1 MTARESGG
9 ENPLKELARY
19 DQSPWLD
26 FIQRSYTENGS
37 LKKLVEEDGLKGVTS
52 NPAIFQK
59 AMGQGTDY
67 DAQIRSVLEHRIVD
81 AGTLYELLAIDDIR
95 AAAKVLYPVYE
106 QTKGVD
112 GYVSLEVSPY
122 LARDT
127 EGTLHEALRL
137 WKAVDARNL
146 MIKIPGTDE
155 GVPAVKAA
163 IAQGLSINVTLL
175 FSIDAY
181 KKVLEAYIAGLEER
195 LARGES
201 VKGIASVASFFVSRI
216 DVKIDKEID
225 TRVAAGDREA
235 ASLKALRG
243 KVAIANAKMAYE
255 YWKEVTASP
264 RWKKLADAGA
274 HPQRLLWAST
284 GTKDKSFSDVL
295 YVDGLIG
302 PETVNTIPPA
312 TFDAFRDHGKVAETL
327 TQDVAGARKV
337 LAEAERLGLD
347 LDGVTTTLVDEGVAS
362 FADAF
367 DDLLGSVAAK
377 QAAFLGKKVTSTA
390 LKLPADLHK
399 AVDAELEEWRKAGKV
414 RRLWNRDATLWTGQ
428 DEASWLKWLDITD
441 DQIAALSKFEEFQ
454 AEVKAR
460 GFRDALLLGMGGS
473 SLGPEVLAQT
483 FGKHEGFPHLYVLD
497 STDPQQ
503 IRDFEKKI
511 DISKTLFIVSSK
523 SGGTLEP
530 NILKA
535 YFFDEAKKVLG
546 DRAGSHFVAVTD
558 PGSHMEDVAKKDGF
572 WKIFYGEKQIGGRYS
587 VLSDFGL
594 VPAAIAGLPLRL
606 LLESALYGEKSCAAS
621 VPPARNAG
629 VVLGSVLGVAAR
641 DFGRDKVTIIASP
654 GIYDMGA
661 WLEQLLAES
670 TGKEGRGLIPIDDE
684 TIGRPD
690 VYGKDRVFIYLR
702 LAEDPCPKQDA
713 AFAALAEA
721 GEPVVTIELH
731 ERRQV
736 LEEFF
741 RWEFATAVAGSI
753 IGINAFNQPD
763 VEASKIETMK
773 ITTAYNETGK
783 LPPYE
788 PFAKDGPF
796 SFYADPK
803 NAAALKGGTSADAI
817 LKAHFARAKAGDY
830 VALLAYIDRDTATR
844 EWIQTVRLGLRDAL
858 KVATAAE
865 FGPRFQHSTGQ
876 AYKGGPD
883 TGVFLQI
890 TCDDAVNLPVPGEKY
905 TFGIVKEAQARGDM
919 EVLAERGRR
928 VLRVHIHGDLKS
940 GLEKL
945 AQDIARAV

>member
-1 MTARESGG
+1 MSARESGDA
-9 ENPLKELARY
+9 NPLKELARLG
-19 DQSPWLD
+19 QSPWLD

-67 DAQIRSVLEHRIVD
+67 DAQIRSVLEHHVVD
-81 AGTLYELLAIDDIR
+81 AGALYELLAIDDIR

-106 QTKGVD
+106 QTKGLD

-127 EGTLHEALRL
+127 KGTLHEALRL

-146 MIKIPGTDE
+146 MIKIPGTEE
-155 GVPAVKAA
+155 GVPAIRAA
-163 IAQGLSINVTLL
+163 IAEGLSINVTLL

-181 KKVLEAYIAGLEER
+181 KKVLEAYITGLEDR
-195 LARGES
+195 LGRGES

-225 TRVAAGDREA
+225 ARVAAGDKHSTE
-235 ASLKALRG
+235 LKALRG
-243 KVAIANAKMAYE
+243 KVAIANAKAAYE
-255 YWKEVTASP
+255 YWREVTASP
-264 RWKKLADAGA
+264 RWKKLAEAGA
-274 HPQRLLWAST
+274 NPQRLLWAST
-284 GTKDKSFSDVL
+284 GTKDKTYSDVV

-302 PETVNTIPPA
+302 SDTVNTIPPA
-312 TFDAFRDHGKVAETL
+312 TFDAFRDHGKVADTL
-327 TQDVAGARKV
+327 TQDVAGALRV
-337 LAEAERLGLD
+337 LDEAKSLGLD
-347 LDGVTTTLVDEGVAS
+347 LDGVTRKLVDEGVAS

-377 QAAFLGKKVTSTA
+377 QAAFLGKKVTSTT
-390 LKLPADLHK
+390 LKLPADLQK
-399 AVDAELEEWRKAGKV
+399 AVDAELEAWRKDGTV
-414 RRLWNRDATLWTGQ
+414 RRVWDKDATVWTGK

-441 DQIAALSKFEEFQ
+441 DQVAALSKFEDFQ

-473 SLGPEVLAQT
+473 SLGPEVLANT
-483 FGKHEGFPHLYVLD
+483 FGKREGFPHLYVLD

-503 IRDFEKKI
+503 VRDFEKKI

-535 YFFDEAKKVLG
+535 YFFDQAKKVLG
-546 DRAGSHFVAVTD
+546 DKVGSHFITVTD

-587 VLSDFGL
+587 VLSDFGM
-594 VPAAIAGLPLRL
+594 VPAAVAGLPLKL
-606 LLESALYGEKSCAAS
+606 LLESAQRGEKSCAAS
-621 VPPARNAG
+621 VPPAQNPG
-629 VVLGSVLGVAAR
+629 VVLGAVLGVAAR

-661 WLEQLLAES
+661 WLEQLIAES
-670 TGKEGRGLIPIDDE
+670 TGKDGRGLIPIDDE
-684 TIGRPD
+684 TIGKAG
-690 VYGKDRVFIYLR
+690 VYGKDRVFTYLR

-713 AFAALAEA
+713 AFAALVAA

-741 RWEFATAVAGSI
+741 RWEFATAVAGAV
-753 IGINAFNQPD
+753 IGINPFNQPD
-763 VEASKIETMK
+763 VEESKIETKK

-796 SFYADPK
+796 AFYADPK
-803 NAAALKGGTSADAI
+803 NAQALGGAKTAEAI

-830 VALLAYIDRDTATR
+830 VALLAYIDRDTFTR
-844 EWIQTVRLGLRDAL
+844 EWIQKARLGLRDGL
-858 KVATAAE
+858 KLATAAE

-883 TGVFLQI
+883 TGVFVQI
-890 TCDDAVNLPVPGEKY
+890 TCDDEVNLPVPGEKY
-905 TFGIVKEAQARGDM
+905 TFSIVKEAQARGDM

-928 VLRVHIHGDLKS
+928 VLRVHIHGDLKA

-945 AQDIARAV
+945 GLDIAHAV